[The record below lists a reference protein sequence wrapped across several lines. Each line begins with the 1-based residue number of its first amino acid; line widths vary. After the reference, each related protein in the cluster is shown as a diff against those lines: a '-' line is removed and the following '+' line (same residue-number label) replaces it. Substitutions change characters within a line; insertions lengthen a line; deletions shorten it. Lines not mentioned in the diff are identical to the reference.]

1 MRRRS
6 GDVSFLAFFLKWAE
20 LKRWKVP
27 ALHVRICRWLERF
40 ERTGVLLAFRGAA
53 KSNILGCWIAFR
65 LWKNRNYHG
74 LVQGAD
80 DKLARKVS
88 RHAKDV
94 IRRHPWL
101 SVENMINPADWALER
116 FSVMGNEDPRDPSCA
131 AHGIMSN
138 VTSSRADEAI
148 NDDVEVPKNIKTPEA
163 REKLRERLDEQTH
176 ILVPGGRK
184 LYVGTP
190 HTHNSLYE
198 QLAAEGAEVLKI
210 PLFEHHVRYED
221 KSTTKQ
227 RRFAFDF
234 EPDDEGLYVFHGK
247 KLLTEGKHY
256 RVQKRAVVFERA
268 PAGVVDIYAGN
279 NWPERFD
286 RKEIAFR
293 RDECR
298 TLNAWDSQYQL
309 EAKPVHEVRLD
320 PERLIVY
327 DVEPEITIANG
338 EVRMMLADVRIVG
351 AVLYWD
357 PALGKP
363 GTHDS
368 VSSVV
373 LTDERGNLYWQLA
386 ADLKGDVYDE
396 DNHANSQCHQVRA
409 LAVRFQLEN
418 VHVETNGPGA
428 FIPPLLRR
436 ALAGTGCG
444 VIEVQRLPDQAKHKY
459 ILDALEPPLSGQFL
473 WAHESLLATK
483 LPAQMRDWIP
493 GVQGQEDDFIDSGAG
508 AVKQT
513 PIRIGK
519 VIGNVKSLERKR
531 WRPDSGVHEVQVDLH

>member
-1 MRRRS
+1 MRRE
-6 GDVSFLAFFLKWAE
+6 GVSFVAFFLKWAE

-27 ALHVRICRWLERF
+27 ALHVLICQWLERF
-40 ERTGVLLAFRGAA
+40 DRIGVLLAFRGAS

-65 LWKNRNYHG
+65 LWKDRTYHA

-94 IRRHPWL
+94 IKRHPWL
-101 SVENMINPADWALER
+101 ARENMINPADWALER

-138 VTSSRADEAI
+138 VTSSRAHEAI

-163 REKLRERLDEQTH
+163 REKLRDRLDEQTH
-176 ILVPGGRK
+176 ILIPGGRK
-184 LYVGTP
+184 IYVGTP

-210 PLFEHHVRYED
+210 ALFEHHVRYED

-227 RRFAFDF
+227 RRFVFPF
-234 EPDDEGLYVFHGK
+234 EPVDDEDLYVFHGM
-247 KLLTEGKHY
+247 KLLVERRDYK
-256 RVQKRAVVFERA
+256 VVKKAVVFER
-268 PAGVVDIYAGN
+268 PPSGVVDIYAGN
-279 NWPERFD
+279 QWPERFT

-293 RDECR
+293 RSECR
-298 TLNAWDSQYQL
+298 TINAWDSQYQL
-309 EAKPVHEVRLD
+309 QAKPVHQVRLD
-320 PERLIVY
+320 PERLIGY
-327 DVEPEITIANG
+327 EETPTITVANG

-357 PALGKP
+357 PAQGKK

-368 VSSVV
+368 TVAVV
-373 LTDERGNLYWQLA
+373 LTDERGNLYEQRVVGLT
-386 ADLKGDVYDE
+386 GDIYDE
-396 DNHANSQCHQVRA
+396 VNHANSQCHKVRA
-409 LAVRFQLEN
+409 LAIEFQLEN
-418 VHVETNGPGA
+418 VHLETNGPGT
-428 FIPPLLRR
+428 FVPPLLRR

-444 VIEVQRLPDQAKHKY
+444 VVEVVRTSDQQKSKY

-473 WAHESLLATK
+473 WAHESVWATK
-483 LPAQMRDWIP
+483 QIDQMRDWIP
-493 GVQGQEDDFIDSGAG
+493 GVEGQADDFIDALAG

-531 WRPDSGVHEVQVDLH
+531 WRPESGVHEVQVDLH